1 MDNIIALMIT
11 LCYLFFISM
20 ACVRHVDKNEHVKR
34 EFKKHGRF
42 VDNNSFECFSLIC
55 MLTIAIVITISINLK
70 HKAIFHCNYDAI
82 EVILLIVGVSP
93 LLVIAFLLIYVIS
106 RVIKNLLNSNNSSS
120 ERCASIDDLMNATV
134 FIPAIIAE
142 CFFLTE
148 IVNNK

>member
-11 LCYLFFISM
+11 LCYLLFLSKT
-20 ACVRHVDKNEHVKR
+20 CVKYVDKNEHVKR
-34 EFKKHGRF
+34 EIKKHGRF
-42 VDNNSFECFSLIC
+42 VDNESSEYFSAIC
-55 MLTIAIVITISINLK
+55 LLTIAMVITISINLK
-70 HKAIFHCNYDAI
+70 HKAIFHCNYDTI
-82 EVILLIVGVSP
+82 EVILFIIGVSP
-93 LLVIAFLLIYVIS
+93 LLIITFLLIYVIR
-106 RVIKNLLNSNNSSS
+106 RVIKNLLNSNNSSN